1 MGESKDGFKFEIGDV
16 VRVLDG
22 KGIPHYTGS
31 WTEGM
36 ENFVGHTYIVD
47 DRATNAICMQ
57 NAYSLK
63 DRYGERL
70 GYQFD
75 ERGLSKVDHAGKMW
89 RSLLPDKDLTYT
101 ISGDG
106 GLVKWD
112 KYGIFVENPH
122 SVKRI
127 IKNGRGTVVFW
138 GDGTKT
144 VVKRAEDEPDNDYAA
159 FTAALAIKVYGSNS
173 RLKRIISKVEVQ
185 KKKKKK

>member
-22 KGIPHYTGS
+22 KDIKGYAGR
-31 WTEGM
+31 W
-36 ENFVGHTYIVD
+36 VD
-47 DRATNAICMQ
+47 DMSYYVGKKYKVTGRNFKNNIRSYNLDTKESFI
-57 NAYSLK
+57 
-63 DRYGERL
+63 
-70 GYQFD
+70 FD
-75 ERGLSKVDHAGKMW
+75 ERGLEKVECGGKMW
-89 RSLLPDKDLTYT
+89 RQLLPDKDLTYT

-106 GLVKWD
+106 GLVKWN
-112 KYGIFVENPH
+112 KYGIFVENPN

-159 FTAALAIKVYGSNS
+159 FTAALAIKIYGSNS

-185 KKKKKK
+185 EKKKKNGK

>member
-1 MGESKDGFKFEIGDV
+1 MKEFKFDIGDV

-22 KGIPHYTGS
+22 SDIKGYTGS
-31 WTEGM
+31 FVPKMKECVGKSYKVVSREHNGSCG
-36 ENFVGHTYIVD
+36 ENSYHL
-47 DRATNAICMQ
+47 DR
-57 NAYSLK
+57 LPWV
-63 DRYGERL
+63 
-70 GYQFD
+70 FD
-75 ERGLSKVDHAGKMW
+75 ERGLSKVECGGKMW

-106 GLVKWD
+106 GLVRWD
-112 KYGIFVENPH
+112 KYGIFVENTY

-173 RLKRIISKVEVQ
+173 KLKRIISKVEVQ
-185 KKKKKK
+185 EKKKKNGK